1 MKKYFVVYVGF
12 ITLGLLIFSYQT
24 NTNLNDVQEVIDVKE
39 VTTTTTL
46 KIDNSW
52 NNFLNAWEKSLNIPI
67 ELTYQENIINSSFL
81 NKWEWKGD
89 KSTAQEEF
97 LYQIEVNGYTCTRIW
112 NSMGWALL
120 DMVHPIGKDFRAPHT
135 YKCDDKGEVF
145 IFGEPFYFNNEW
157 WVFQNY
163 EWSWED
169 FNCIDPCGSS
179 AQYYATIFVVEN
191 SEELKNFTL
200 SNPVIYNKL
209 FKNYHSYRGI
219 IRRTTAESI
228 SIVGI
233 EKDLYTEKVI
243 KPVHDFSESF
253 SYDIK
258 IPEINSSMK
267 CAPEVNNE
275 IMIIV
280 NELVEDK
287 KSILEITTPEKAE
300 EEWGGFIETLE
311 IKYDILEISEYLI
324 SVFISNTTYSFG
336 AAHPQSFTQSINIYV
351 PDCTNFDFHKL
362 FDKSLNNNT
371 FTYEDV
377 VAKEMQNQLCAQFE
391 SRSDCDNYLSFVKPF
406 PKLSDLEE
414 CCSAIGLNELGIFV
428 QFWAYE
434 VSSYAEG
441 SELILVPWHNLEIL
455 LDRSSKYKDM
465 LEYYSTRIDLE
476 TQYEPSWSYVET
488 NK

>member
-228 SIVGI
+228 SIVDI

-311 IKYDILEISEYLI
+311 IKYDILEISE
-324 SVFISNTTYSFG
+324 
-336 AAHPQSFTQSINIYV
+336 H
-351 PDCTNFDFHKL
+351 
-362 FDKSLNNNT
+362 
-371 FTYEDV
+371 
-377 VAKEMQNQLCAQFE
+377 
-391 SRSDCDNYLSFVKPF
+391 
-406 PKLSDLEE
+406 
-414 CCSAIGLNELGIFV
+414 
-428 QFWAYE
+428 
-434 VSSYAEG
+434 
-441 SELILVPWHNLEIL
+441 
-455 LDRSSKYKDM
+455 
-465 LEYYSTRIDLE
+465 
-476 TQYEPSWSYVET
+476 
-488 NK
+488 